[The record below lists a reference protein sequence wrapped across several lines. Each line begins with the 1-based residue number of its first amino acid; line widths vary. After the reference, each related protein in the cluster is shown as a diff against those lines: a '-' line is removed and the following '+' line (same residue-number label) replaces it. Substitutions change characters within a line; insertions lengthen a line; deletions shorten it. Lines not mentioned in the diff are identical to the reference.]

1 MLKSSGGIGAA
12 TLASRVL
19 GLVRDQSLAAFMGT
33 HGVAAAFAYA
43 FMVPNLFRR
52 LLGEGALTAAFIP
65 IFKAKEK
72 NEGEASMWQAANAVI
87 SGLLVAAP
95 ALVLYAM
102 LLISLL
108 LLGGGWD
115 EDTQLMFRLMRL
127 MFPYMML
134 ACLGAIFMGILN
146 ARGHFFIPALSPAI
160 LNVVLIASVWWLAP
174 HFGRTIQTQVFALA
188 IGVLAAGV
196 AQAVFQMPPMR
207 GEGFRYRWVSPWHD
221 PTTREVVVKM
231 IPSAIGVAAF
241 QINVMLTQTLA
252 FGKSKDIVAEFF
264 YAVRLLEL
272 PQGVIG
278 LSLATFLLPTLS
290 ALAVEKN
297 YGQFR
302 ATLRQGVNYLIF
314 INLLAAVLLFTLA
327 EPIIRL
333 LFERGK
339 FNADSTEHVSFG
351 LVCLAPGLIS
361 FSLVNILARA
371 FYALQ
376 DIRTPMWISVFCLA
390 LNVLLTVFFLF
401 GTDLGA
407 GALGHGQQPEFLLQP
422 GPAALRAAEKIAD
435 PRHGGKHRPTAAPGA
450 GRAGGGLGGLG
461 SLPALDRAGGPCQ
474 PPAQTGRSLSADD
487 RGQRDLFPAHP
498 VVESPFRPRNRGI
511 YPGAGGGCH
520 SLMRF
525 FGERGRP
532 ARRFRPL
539 AESTLLQM
547 QSAGRRLRRPGRS
560 RSPLPNG

>member
-1 MLKSSGGIGAA
+1 MSKMLKSSGGIGAA
-12 TLASRVL
+12 TMASRVL
-19 GLVRDQSLAAFMGT
+19 GLVRDQSFAAFMGT
-33 HGVAAAFAYA
+33 HGVAAAFSYA

-87 SGLLVAAP
+87 SGLMVAAP

-102 LLISLL
+102 LVISLL
-108 LLGGGWD
+108 LQGGGWD

-160 LNVVLIASVWWLAP
+160 LNLVLIASVWWLAP
-174 HFGRTIQTQVFALA
+174 RFGQTTQTQVFALA
-188 IGVLAAGV
+188 VGVLAAGV
-196 AQAVFQMPPMR
+196 AQALFQLPPMR
-207 GEGFRYRWVSPWHD
+207 GEGFRYRWVSPWRD
-221 PTTREVVVKM
+221 PTTREVVLKM

-252 FGKSKDIVAEFF
+252 FGKNKFIVAEFF
-264 YAVRLLEL
+264 YAVRLMEL
-272 PQGVIG
+272 PQGVFG

-290 ALAVEKN
+290 ALAVERN
-297 YGQFR
+297 FGQFR

-339 FNADSTEHVSFG
+339 FDAYSTAHVSFG
-351 LVCLAPGLIS
+351 LVCLVPGLIS

-376 DIRTPMWISVFCLA
+376 DIKTPMRISVFCLV

-401 GTDLGA
+401 GTGLGA
-407 GALGHGQQPEFLLQP
+407 GALGIANSLSSFCNLGLLLFALRKKLRTLDMGESAAHLPRLAAAGVLAGLTAWGLRWHWTIQAGHATLLFKLGEVFLPMIAATAIYFLLTLWWKVPSAREIAEFLLARSKAVITHN
-422 GPAALRAAEKIAD
+422 PA
-435 PRHGGKHRPTAAPGA
+435 P
-450 GRAGGGLGGLG
+450 
-461 SLPALDRAGGPCQ
+461 
-474 PPAQTGRSLSADD
+474 
-487 RGQRDLFPAHP
+487 
-498 VVESPFRPRNRGI
+498 
-511 YPGAGGGCH
+511 
-520 SLMRF
+520 
-525 FGERGRP
+525 
-532 ARRFRPL
+532 
-539 AESTLLQM
+539 
-547 QSAGRRLRRPGRS
+547 
-560 RSPLPNG
+560 